1 MASSSESRHGMW
13 SSRWLFVLAAS
24 GSAVGLGNIWKFPY
38 ITGENG
44 GGAFVLIYLA
54 CVALVGVPIMIAE
67 VLIGR
72 EGRQSPINTMRMLTQ
87 QHRRKPAWVLVGW
100 MGVLAGFLILSYY
113 GVIAGWALFYVMR
126 MAEGTFNGVSA
137 DFASQA
143 FNDFLANPWQM
154 VFWQTLF
161 MALTVYIVCQ
171 NTICQ
176 GLARK
181 LLSAMVLLVLPLVGL
196 SLVAI
201 AEL

>member
-1 MASSSESRHGMW
+1 MANSSESRHGMW

-87 QHRRKPAWVLVGW
+87 QHRRKPAWVLVSW

-126 MAEGTFNGVSA
+126 MAEGTFNGASA

-143 FNDFLANPWQM
+143 FN
-154 VFWQTLF
+154 
-161 MALTVYIVCQ
+161 
-171 NTICQ
+171 
-176 GLARK
+176 
-181 LLSAMVLLVLPLVGL
+181 
-196 SLVAI
+196 
-201 AEL
+201 